1 MDPEIRASD
10 AEREQTVVALREH
23 LLDGRL
29 TLEEFT
35 ERIERA
41 YGAKVHGELAAVQSD
56 LPARLDTAVPT
67 RRRPTRVTAALFAH
81 VVRRGRLRLKG
92 STLAAAAFSDID
104 LDLREAQIDASTT
117 RVNVV
122 ALFGNVDVYVPAGVD
137 VAVGGVAIFGH
148 RRDWGRDVARPGAPS
163 IHIRTLGLFATVDV
177 WRVPAD
183 ARGDYGALIR
193 GLRDGQDTPE
203 LDRP

>member
-10 AEREQTVVALREH
+10 AEREQVVLALRDH

-29 TLEEFT
+29 TLEEFS
-35 ERIERA
+35 ERVERA
-41 YGAKVHGELAAVQSD
+41 YVAKVHGELADIQSD
-56 LPARLDTAVPT
+56 LPARWEAAAPP

-81 VVRRGRLRLKG
+81 VVRRGRLRLRG

-104 LDLREAQIDASTT
+104 LDLREAQIDAATS

-137 VAVGGVAIFGH
+137 VVVGGLAIFGH
-148 RRDWGRDVARPGAPS
+148 RRDWGRDEARPGAPS
-163 IHIRTLGLFATVDV
+163 IRVRSLGLFATIDV
-177 WRVPAD
+177 WRVPPD

-193 GLRDGQDTPE
+193 LVRDGDDAPE
-203 LDRP
+203 LEGP